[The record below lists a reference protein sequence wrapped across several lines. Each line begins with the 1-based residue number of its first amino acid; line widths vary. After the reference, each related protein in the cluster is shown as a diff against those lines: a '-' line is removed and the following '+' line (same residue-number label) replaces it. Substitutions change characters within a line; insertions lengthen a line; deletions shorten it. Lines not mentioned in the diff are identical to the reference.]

1 MNPEED
7 SRAMAQA
14 LQLAERGRTSTHP
27 NPRVGCVIVRDGI
40 IVGQGYHERAGLA
53 HAEVMA
59 LRDAGE
65 RARTATAYV
74 TLEPCCHTGRTP
86 PCTDALLAAG
96 ISRVVV
102 AMEDPDPRVA
112 GGGIA
117 RLRAAGLVVDTG
129 VMEAAARTLNRG
141 FISRLTRR
149 RPFVRAKV
157 GASLD
162 GRTALATGE
171 SQWITGPEA
180 RADVQRLR
188 AESSA
193 IMTGIGTVV
202 ADDPALTVRPTPLRV
217 PQRIIVDSR
226 LRIAGDAAVLRP
238 AGEAIVATITDT
250 GPRAEELRAAGVH
263 VVAAGSHEGGV
274 DLAVLMERLAAM
286 NINDVLVEAG
296 PQLTGSLIRR
306 HLIDELVVYMAPS
319 LLGCGQPI
327 AALRLERLA
336 DQSRWRYVQVRQI
349 GSDLRIVL
357 SPGE

>member
-1 MNPEED
+1 MSSED
-7 SRAMAQA
+7 DSQAMAQA

-27 NPRVGCVIVRDGI
+27 NPRVGCVIVREGV
-40 IVGQGYHERAGLA
+40 IVGQGYHERAGLP

-65 RARTATAYV
+65 RARGATVYV

-96 ISRVVV
+96 VGRVVV

-112 GGGIA
+112 GGGVA
-117 RLRAAGLVVDTG
+117 RLRAAGLAVDTG
-129 VMEAAARTLNRG
+129 VMEAAARALNRG

-162 GRTALATGE
+162 GRTALTTGE
-171 SQWITGPEA
+171 SRWITSPEA

-193 IMTGIGTVV
+193 IMTGIGTVM
-202 ADDPALTVRPTPLRV
+202 ADNPALTVRPRPSRP

-226 LRIAGDAAVLRP
+226 LRIADEAAVLRP
-238 AGEAIVATITDT
+238 ASEAIVATVADT
-250 GPRAEELRAAGVH
+250 GPRAEGLRAAGVR
-263 VVAAGSHEGGV
+263 VVAAGSGEGGV
-274 DLAVLMERLAAM
+274 DLAVLMEKLAAM
-286 NINDVLVEAG
+286 DINDLLVEAG
-296 PQLTGSLIRR
+296 PRLLASLILKR
-306 HLIDELVVYMAPS
+306 LVDELIVYMAPS
-319 LLGCGQPI
+319 LLGDGQPI
-327 AALRLERLA
+327 AALRLACLA
-336 DQSRWRYVQVRQI
+336 EQVRWRYVQVRQI
-349 GSDLRIVL
+349 GPDLRMVL
-357 SPGE
+357 SQVE